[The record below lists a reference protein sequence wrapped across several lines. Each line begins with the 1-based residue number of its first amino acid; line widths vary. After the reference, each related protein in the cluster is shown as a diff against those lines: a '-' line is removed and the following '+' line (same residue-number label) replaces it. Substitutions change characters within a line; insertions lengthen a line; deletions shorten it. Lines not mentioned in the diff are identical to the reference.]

1 VLSDKCEPVSVL
13 QQPQFL
19 RLLEVE
25 CCLVITALC
34 DEAFQD
40 VPAVIHG
47 PPKIVR
53 LAVNL
58 HEHLVQVPL
67 PIGIYAHLADP
78 FLADLCGKQR
88 AKSVPPKP
96 NRFVAYVDPA
106 LVQQVLDIA
115 ERKWKS
121 NVYHH
126 READGLGAAVKVL
139 EGVCFRHQRRLRNR
153 PARIKQIFSDK
164 AVQRYLKLQRMNLF
178 ASWKAMWTHCYVTAK
193 NTQSLLRSVYRR
205 PAGGIGGHK
214 VIKGRRAVV
223 RCAVR
228 LGPVSGLNSPIGIP
242 TPSLLAVLNCHWFIT
257 SLRSDTSPC

>member
-1 VLSDKCEPVSVL
+1 
-13 QQPQFL
+13 
-19 RLLEVE
+19 
-25 CCLVITALC
+25 
-34 DEAFQD
+34 
-40 VPAVIHG
+40 VIHG

-67 PIGIYAHLADP
+67 PIGIYAHLAVP